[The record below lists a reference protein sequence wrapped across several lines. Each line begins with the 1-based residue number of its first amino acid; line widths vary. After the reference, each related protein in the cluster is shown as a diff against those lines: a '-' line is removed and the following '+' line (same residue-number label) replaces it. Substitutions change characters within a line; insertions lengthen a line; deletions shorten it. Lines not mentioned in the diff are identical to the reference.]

1 MVAANG
7 LATMATA
14 MKDVRYYYQW
24 VYSALHPL
32 LGDRVLE
39 IGPGYGALADI
50 MLANKKTYFAID
62 SDLTVIRNLN
72 ERFPQNG
79 KNFFC
84 GNVDDQPWQDVI
96 KSQKVDTILS
106 MNVLEHV
113 EDDVN
118 HLRQLAK
125 CVPGGRIIVMVP
137 AMRCLYGSLDR
148 EAGHFRRYNKRDL
161 KVALDKASLI
171 PTSVRYFNGVGV
183 AAWWAAS
190 KLFKFRIDGQET
202 QASIRFNDALIV
214 PMSRLV
220 DPLLSPF
227 FGQSLIASVS
237 IPVSF

>member
-1 MVAANG
+1 MVAAKG
-7 LATMATA
+7 LATMAPS
-14 MKDVRYYYQW
+14 MKDVRHYYRW

-32 LGDRVLE
+32 LGERVLE
-39 IGPGYGALADI
+39 IGPGYGALADM
-50 MLANKKTYFAID
+50 MLTNEKIYFAID
-62 SDLTVIRNLN
+62 SDLAVIRHLN

-84 GNVDDQPWQDVI
+84 GDIDDRHWQDVI

-106 MNVLEHV
+106 MNVLEHL
-113 EDDVN
+113 EDDVT

-125 CVPGGRIIVMVP
+125 CVVGGRIVIMVP

-148 EAGHFRRYNKRDL
+148 EAGHFRRYDKRDL
-161 KVALDKASLI
+161 EVALNKASLV
-171 PTSVRYFNGVGV
+171 PTSIRYFNGVGV

-190 KLFKFRIDGQET
+190 KLFKFRIDGKET

-214 PMSRLV
+214 PMSRLI

-227 FGQSLIASVS
+227 LGQSLIATVA
-237 IPVSF
+237 IPVSS